1 MYNSKVSLNMI
12 NSRESLKDLIKYIWT
27 VEDIDKINVLKQ
39 FNAIKDKE
47 VLDKTIKNSTI
58 NNIKSKRL

>member
-1 MYNSKVSLNMI
+1 MI